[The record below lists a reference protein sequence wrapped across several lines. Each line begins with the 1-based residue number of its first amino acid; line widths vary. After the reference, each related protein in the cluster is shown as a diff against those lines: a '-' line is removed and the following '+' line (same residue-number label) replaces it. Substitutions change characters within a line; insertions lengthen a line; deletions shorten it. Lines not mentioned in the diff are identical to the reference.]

1 MLKFSDFDI
10 AYDLYY
16 SNSWFEFT
24 LLSYKFIQLFKIFIS
39 PRAHTNF
46 LCKIIP
52 FFPTFSIHEHI
63 FSPVQRSL
71 LFVFAAIQMH
81 H

>member
-24 LLSYKFIQLFKIFIS
+24 LLSSKFIQLFKIFIS

-46 LCKIIP
+46 HAK
-52 FFPTFSIHEHI
+52 
-63 FSPVQRSL
+63 
-71 LFVFAAIQMH
+71 
-81 H
+81 